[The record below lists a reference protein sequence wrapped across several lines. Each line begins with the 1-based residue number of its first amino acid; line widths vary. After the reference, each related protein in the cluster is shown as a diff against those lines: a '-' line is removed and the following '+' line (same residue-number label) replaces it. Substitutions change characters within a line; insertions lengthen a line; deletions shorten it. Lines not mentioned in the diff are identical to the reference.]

1 VFYKRERYRI
11 TEKRLCIKRIIKI
24 IQIEHFMKKLLAL
37 ITLIFAFAQINAQ
50 TKLDFILENQTGDIL
65 YGMHISSSTDSEW
78 GSDIIPSSVLGDG
91 DDVRI
96 TFNAVTDD
104 TECEWDIKLDSGFSE
119 DDFRVILGVDLC
131 SVRKITVYKNEDG
144 EYYSEIEL

>member
-1 VFYKRERYRI
+1 
-11 TEKRLCIKRIIKI
+11 
-24 IQIEHFMKKLLAL
+24 MKKLLAL

-65 YGMHISSSTDSEW
+65 YGMHVSSSTDSEW

-96 TFNAVTDD
+96 TFSAVADE

-119 DDFRVILGVDLC
+119 DDFGVILGVDLC
-131 SVRKITVYKNEDG
+131 SVHRITVYKDEDG
-144 EYYSEIEL
+144 EYYFETE